1 MDKTA
6 DEVKVDTIEYKNNSS
21 EEKVQ
26 YSSDKFNVYF
36 PSKEEFMVNNNRFYT
51 IVCRTER
58 IN

>member
-1 MDKTA
+1 MRM
-6 DEVKVDTIEYKNNSS
+6 KNNFS

-26 YSSDKFNVYF
+26 YSSDKFNVCF